1 MKSIQPKTVH
11 TGGLTGT
18 DITATQL
25 AVIIEQDDL
34 ATKCQVVFQLFQ
46 ADGTPVLEAE
56 HCSID
61 GADYQNWNGDNA
73 YPYQYVANRY
83 NLSLIQ

>member
-1 MKSIQPKTVH
+1 MKSIQSKTVH

-34 ATKCQVVFQLFQ
+34 STKCQVVFQLFQ
-46 ADGTPVLEAE
+46 ADGTPVLDAE
-56 HCSID
+56 HCTID
-61 GADYQNWNGDNA
+61 GTDYSDWNGDNN
-73 YPYQYVANRY
+73 YPYTYVANRY
-83 NLSLIQ
+83 GLVLV